1 MVGGATPVSDD
12 SKDFEGFGVA
22 DGSKLADDDFAV
34 PGRSVFDDDVSFE
47 GDDDVVPHWKEKP
60 TGTVPQVGGTPSGS
74 VIFEPAAEPTLQ
86 EAEPDELAA
95 WAQASSTPDWADP
108 DPDMEAKPAT
118 LVGDVST
125 SAADAFFSDEDD
137 TDVAAQFGGSLGP
150 GAASKDPSLA
160 AQFGGIA
167 SVPSGERDMPMA
179 IVVGL
184 ALAATILAAMWV
196 GPVVALVVVTVA
208 LGLGA
213 VEFFNAVRVAG
224 YQPAVLLGLT
234 SVVMLPPAVY
244 WRGEAAIAL
253 VLVLALVFG
262 SLWYL
267 MGVSTD
273 GTLRGLGVT
282 MLGIV
287 HLGVLGSFAAL
298 MLAIDTYGTGLLTTA
313 ILLTVAYDV
322 GGLAI
327 GKVIGRTP
335 LSSASPNKTKEGLVG
350 GMIVTVVAAIIM
362 GVLAMPAPIAGSA
375 LEGSG
380 FGTALLLGF
389 AVAIAAPIGDL
400 AESQLKRDIGIK
412 DMGSILPGHGGLFDR
427 FDGLLFALP
436 TTYYVA
442 NVALFS

>member
-1 MVGGATPVSDD
+1 MLEGRSPVTED
-12 SKDFEGFGVA
+12 SNELEGFQVVEGG
-22 DGSKLADDDFAV
+22 DLADDEFAA
-34 PGRSVFDDDVSFE
+34 PGRSVFGDDDVSFE
-47 GDDDVVPHWKEKP
+47 EDDDVIPHWSEPP
-60 TGTVPQVGGTPSGS
+60 TGAVPQVGGQPSGG
-74 VIFEPAAEPTLQ
+74 VTFEPGPEPTLQ

-95 WAQASSTPDWADP
+95 WAEVSSTPRWADEP
-108 DPDMEAKPAT
+108 DEPAPPVQ
-118 LVGDVST
+118 VGDVSP
-125 SAADAFFSDEDD
+125 AADDFFSFDDEPARPSRLGPSPDPLAPD
-137 TDVAAQFGGSLGP
+137 EPSIAAQLGGV
-150 GAASKDPSLA
+150 A
-160 AQFGGIA
+160 GG
-167 SVPSGERDMPMA
+167 SGERDMPMA
-179 IVVGL
+179 IVVGV

-196 GPVVALVVVTVA
+196 GPAVALVVVTIA

-234 SVVMLPPAVY
+234 AIVALPLTVY
-244 WRGEAAIAL
+244 WRGEAAIGL

-267 MGVSTD
+267 MGVSPD
-273 GTLRGLGVT
+273 GAMRGLGAT

-298 MLAIDTYGTGLLTTA
+298 MLSIDTYGTGLLTAA

-327 GKVIGRTP
+327 GRVMGRTP
-335 LSSASPNKTKEGLVG
+335 LSPASPNKTKEGLLG
-350 GMIVTVVAAIIM
+350 GMVATVIAAIVM
-362 GVLAMPAPIAGSA
+362 GVLEMPSPIAGDA
-375 LEGSG
+375 VEGSG
-380 FGTALLLGF
+380 MATVLILGL
-389 AVAIAAPIGDL
+389 AVAIVAPIGDL

-412 DMGSILPGHGGLFDR
+412 DMGTILPGHGGLFDR

-442 NVALFS
+442 NALLFN